1 MVFGRWRSN
10 SDAARLQV
18 GGCHAAGPSPRFR
31 SSDRGLPA
39 SRCHTDAGGVA
50 GNDLYALKHRNGL
63 VVVGLAHAH
72 AAIVGEENVV
82 PSRRA
87 AGAGGEGEEGA
98 NGGGEAGEGAGEDA
112 GVGAA
117 AAAASSGA
125 DSAGGNAAEAA
136 ERAPSGG
143 GDDGGGSV
151 LPLGLSV
158 DFVVRG
164 EDRRA
169 LAAEATG
176 KVRGAVLGVG
186 RLFGKLAH
194 WLCALVLTVT
204 VFRERQRKRK
214 GQRRMRPGDA
224 LAIVRCGAGREFDIL
239 ALAEGTLL
247 EVNERLLRRDVSKGG
262 VHVGK
267 EGAELLR
274 RSPQWRGFVGVIMVH
289 QKGAG
294 RLVVGGDS
302 GGAGAFLSLDQYE
315 ALRQVS
321 PADSPFR

>member
-1 MVFGRWRSN
+1 V
-10 SDAARLQV
+10 AAT
-18 GGCHAAGPSPRFR
+18 PRGQAR
-31 SSDRGLPA
+31 A
-39 SRCHTDAGGVA
+39 SALLTEACLLRVAHTDAGGVA

-176 KVRGAVLGVG
+176 K
-186 RLFGKLAH
+186 
-194 WLCALVLTVT
+194 
-204 VFRERQRKRK
+204 RKRK

-247 EVNERLLRRDVSKGG
+247 EVNERLLWRDVSKGG
-262 VHVGK
+262 VHVRK